1 MIKGSEAIRRLT
13 ENESTSITID
23 NRSILYFNR
32 PGKKEKH
39 SVIHCTYD
47 LVALRNCEGRFFR
60 YFLAFYR
67 PIEKITHNENNSRPL
82 IKRLLL

>member
-32 PGKKEKH
+32 PGKNEKH

-47 LVALRNCEGRFFR
+47 LVALRSCEGLFSAIFWH
-60 YFLAFYR
+60 FTDQL
-67 PIEKITHNENNSRPL
+67 K
-82 IKRLLL
+82 K